1 MKLILMILFCSLWI
15 IEGKEKVEKMEHNDK
30 IAVSNM
36 FPTHDRVVK
45 RGKSNI
51 KAIYSVY
58 LLS

>member
-1 MKLILMILFCSLWI
+1 MILFCSLWI

-58 LLS
+58 LLT